1 MKRLVDTFT
10 MPEEEKKAVRE
21 ELVATTLPLF
31 LSGLN
36 QSLLE
41 EGGTYFADDHLSIAD
56 LKVYVMVNDL
66 TNGHLDD
73 IPTTL
78 VAVHAPELLAHQA
91 RVRSYLRENTPQLD
105 YV

>member
-1 MKRLVDTFT
+1 
-10 MPEEEKKAVRE
+10 
-21 ELVATTLPLF
+21 
-31 LSGLN
+31 
-36 QSLLE
+36 
-41 EGGTYFADDHLSIAD
+41 
-56 LKVYVMVNDL
+56 MVNDL

-78 VAVHAPELLAHQA
+78 VAAYAPELLAHQA